1 MKKDIKCGV
10 PLGLIL
16 GPLLLLFYV
25 KDLSNSSNV
34 LVPVMFVNDTNL
46 FFENSNVNKLF
57 KKDNDKL
64 SKINEFFLAN
74 KLSLNVGKTKLSLFH
89 KERQ

>member
-25 KDLSNSSNV
+25 KDLPNSSNV
-34 LVPVMFVNDTNL
+34 LVPIMFVNDTNL

-64 SKINEFFLAN
+64 SKINEFF
-74 KLSLNVGKTKLSLFH
+74 
-89 KERQ
+89 

>member
-10 PLGLIL
+10 PLGSIL

-25 KDLSNSSNV
+25 KYLPNSSNV
-34 LVPVMFVNDTNL
+34 LFPIMFVSDTNL

-57 KKDNDKL
+57 KRDNDKL
-64 SKINEFFLAN
+64 SKINKFF
-74 KLSLNVGKTKLSLFH
+74 
-89 KERQ
+89 

>member
-25 KDLSNSSNV
+25 KDLPNFSNV
-34 LVPVMFVNDTNL
+34 LVPIMFVNDTNL

-64 SKINEFFLAN
+64 SKINEFF
-74 KLSLNVGKTKLSLFH
+74 
-89 KERQ
+89 